1 MINTAKSRKKAV
13 RFYRGL
19 KSEGR
24 RERDAA
30 QQTALKWQVSCSTI
44 RRWDQRDRKH
54 GWRGLLD
61 QSKRP
66 LTIHYQIHPELK
78 LLEGDL
84 RTLLG
89 WGERRISAELER
101 RQIGKISHTSCNR
114 IFREYHLP
122 VKTYHPKGESDGLRR
137 RRYQRRAANELWH
150 LDFKGPLIR
159 QKSMLQAS
167 ISALSLGNGQ
177 KVSLLII
184 LDDYSRFCLD
194 LCVVTHA
201 SAEAIRKKCHVL
213 TWHFFLINRR
223 TQRGFCPRW
232 QTERDSHG

>member
-1 MINTAKSRKKAV
+1 MKRKKRRKPKQERNRTVSRKRKKQLQEAQSKRRRTRFARRRSKTLGTEQMINTAFIRKKAV

-30 QQTALKWQVSCSTI
+30 QQTALKWQVSCST
-44 RRWDQRDRKH
+44 RSRWDPRDRKH

-78 LLEGDL
+78 LWEGDL

-89 WGERRISAELER
+89 WGERRISAELES

-122 VKTYHPKGESDGLRR
+122 VTTYHPKGESDGLQEAIPTPSGRGTV
-137 RRYQRRAANELWH
+137 A
-150 LDFKGPLIR
+150 
-159 QKSMLQAS
+159 
-167 ISALSLGNGQ
+167 
-177 KVSLLII
+177 
-184 LDDYSRFCLD
+184 SRFQGAADKAEIDAPGIDFCLI
-194 LCVVTHA
+194 A
-201 SAEAIRKKCHVL
+201 RKWAESLAVNH
-213 TWHFFLINRR
+213 
-223 TQRGFCPRW
+223 
-232 QTERDSHG
+232 S